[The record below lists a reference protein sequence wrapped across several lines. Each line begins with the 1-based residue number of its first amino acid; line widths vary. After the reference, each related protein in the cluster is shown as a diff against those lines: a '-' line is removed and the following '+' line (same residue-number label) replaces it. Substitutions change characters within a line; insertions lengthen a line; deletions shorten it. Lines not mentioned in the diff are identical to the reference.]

1 MGPQVK
7 AYDAGADVFA
17 RAAAGLTG
25 RQCAKALKMA
35 NFGRYLA
42 RTVQTGLN
50 LKRGA
55 QAWEA
60 KDRAALL
67 SVARDEYAN
76 AKAAIPLVETD
87 SRLGWEPTMEYGGGR
102 EQIEWKLRK
111 MEDLY
116 GKTALTGQPR

>member
-1 MGPQVK
+1 MAK
-7 AYDAGADVFA
+7 
-17 RAAAGLTG
+17 GLSG
-25 RQCAKALKMA
+25 LQAAKAREMSVLGEYI
-35 NFGRYLA
+35 GRSV
-42 RTVQTGLN
+42 RTAIN

-55 QAWEA
+55 LAWEA

>member
-17 RAAAGLTG
+17 REAAGLTG

-116 GKTALTGQPR
+116 GKAALTGQPR